1 MPRGMVSPPMRRLLS
16 AVVLFFLIA
25 AAAAAQVSEVI
36 EVRVVEVEVVVV
48 DGHGQP
54 VRGLTRED
62 FELRQGGKPRQINRV
77 LVALRRFVEANV
89 KEGVDASLVTYDH
102 DAKVRVP
109 FTDDRARIVAA

>member
-16 AVVLFFLIA
+16 AVVLSSLIA

-36 EVRVVEVEVVVV
+36 EVRVVEVEGVVV

-62 FELRQGGKPRQINRV
+62 FELRQGGKPREITNFYAVDRGQLLLEPQPESANR
-77 LVALRRFVEANV
+77 
-89 KEGVDASLVTYDH
+89 D
-102 DAKVRVP
+102 P
-109 FTDDRARIVAA
+109 P